1 MYFVA
6 DTEKRQCE
14 INGITVKERGVYLLR
29 FRADGDIKWAHA
41 RVDEIDESKI
51 MLRTCAG
58 MPAIAVPIDDV
69 LEVHGGEAKVEEF
82 GEDIMLSLIRGEIY
96 SESTKSLLKGDR

>member
-14 INGITVKERGVYLLR
+14 INGITVKERGVYLFR

-41 RVDEIDESKI
+41 RRKQNNAPD
-51 MLRTCAG
+51 MCRNACN
-58 MPAIAVPIDDV
+58 
-69 LEVHGGEAKVEEF
+69 
-82 GEDIMLSLIRGEIY
+82 R
-96 SESTKSLLKGDR
+96 STHR

>member
-14 INGITVKERGVYLLR
+14 INGITVKERGVYLFR

-41 RVDEIDESKI
+41 RVDEINEDKI
-51 MLRTCAG
+51 VLRTWEG
-58 MPAIAVPIDDV
+58 RPAITVPIGDV
-69 LEVHGGEAKVEEF
+69 LEVHSGEAQVEKLD
-82 GEDIMLSLIRGEIY
+82 EDIMRELIRGVVY
-96 SESTKSLLKGDR
+96 SENTKRF

>member
-14 INGITVKERGVYLLR
+14 IKGITVKERGVYLFR

-41 RVDEIDESKI
+41 RVDEINEDKI
-51 MLRTCAG
+51 VLRTWQG
-58 MPAIAVPIDDV
+58 RPAITVSIGDV
-69 LEVHGGEAKVEEF
+69 LEVHSGEAQVEKLND
-82 GEDIMLSLIRGEIY
+82 DIMRELIRGAVY
-96 SESTKSLLKGDR
+96 SENAKRF